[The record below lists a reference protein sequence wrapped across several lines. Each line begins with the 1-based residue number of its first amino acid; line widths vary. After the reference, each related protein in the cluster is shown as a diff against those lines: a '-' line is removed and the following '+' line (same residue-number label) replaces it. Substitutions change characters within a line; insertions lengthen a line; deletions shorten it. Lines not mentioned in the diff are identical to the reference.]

1 MSEDRKYASDEE
13 RKAAESEDVEGH
25 SAAEEQLEEGDVE
38 GHSFAEDQIDEGSA
52 TAE

>member
-1 MSEDRKYASDEE
+1 MSEREMQSDEE

-25 SAAEEQLEEGDVE
+25 SAADEQLEEGDVE
-38 GHSFAEDQIDEGSA
+38 GHSFTEDQIDEGSA